1 MKCKWVSALLLMF
14 FPLTVMAAL
23 TTVTPKA
30 LTGPLTNPRIGVA
43 SFHQGYG
50 ETLGLA
56 DYPNTGFEYERFY
69 WRDLEPVEGQYNY
82 ALVDE
87 AFKYAAAHRPAMNVG
102 LRFMVLA
109 EPESGS
115 QIPDWLIKGVKGT
128 GRQIKRHLSRI

>member
-1 MKCKWVSALLLMF
+1 MKCKWVSALLLMS
-14 FPLTVMAAL
+14 FPLTVISAL

-30 LTGPLTNPRIGVA
+30 LTGPLTNPGIGVA

-56 DYPNTGFEYERFY
+56 DYPNTGFEYDRFY
-69 WRDLEPVEGQYNY
+69 WRDLEPVEGQYNF
-82 ALVDE
+82 ALVDD

-115 QIPDWLIKGVKGT
+115 QIP
-128 GRQIKRHLSRI
+128 

>member
-1 MKCKWVSALLLMF
+1 MKCKWVSALLLMS
-14 FPLTVMAAL
+14 FPLAVMSAL

-30 LTGPLTNPRIGVA
+30 LTGPLTNPGIGVA

-69 WRDLEPVEGQYNY
+69 WRELEPVEGQYNF
-82 ALVDE
+82 ALVDD

-109 EPESGS
+109 DPGMAPKFP
-115 QIPDWLIKGVKGT
+115 IG
-128 GRQIKRHLSRI
+128 